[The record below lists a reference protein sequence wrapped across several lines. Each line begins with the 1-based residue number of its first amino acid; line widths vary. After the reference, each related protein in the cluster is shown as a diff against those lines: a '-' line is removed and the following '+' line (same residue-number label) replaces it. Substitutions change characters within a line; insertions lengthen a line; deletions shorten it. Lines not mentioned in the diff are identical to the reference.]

1 MTHDNA
7 RSMYLQILI
16 FEARILV
23 GNKCNLITVVLMVM
37 LYASDFLAHP
47 VLHMKLE
54 AYFFFF
60 FSEVCFMSLL
70 TRGGEKGVTAFQT
83 LFKDTNGNK
92 GYPQVTGMVPKAW
105 L

>member
-60 FSEVCFMSLL
+60 FRSLFHVFIDK
-70 TRGGEKGVTAFQT
+70 RGGKRGHSISDFIQRHKRQQRAPTS
-83 LFKDTNGNK
+83 DRHG
-92 GYPQVTGMVPKAW
+92 P
-105 L
+105 